1 MSKALNGSI
10 LAGLTLALALGAPIA
25 EAKKNK
31 LQVELREWNVTLS
44 SDTVEAGELD
54 VSVRNK
60 GKETHELVFV
70 KLNTDL
76 ATGRLPVDK
85 DGAIDE
91 ERMTFGTL
99 VDEIED
105 IEPGKKTKATIRLK
119 PGRYAVICNVVED
132 EEDGSIEAHYSM
144 GMHAVL
150 NVE

>member
-10 LAGLTLALALGAPIA
+10 LAGLTLALALGAPVA

-31 LQVELREWNVTLS
+31 LQIELREWNVTLS
-44 SDTVEAGELD
+44 SETVEAGELN

-99 VDEIED
+99 VDEIEG
-105 IEPGKKTKATIRLK
+105 IEAGKKAKATVRLK
-119 PGRYAVICNVVED
+119 PGRYAVICNVIEEED
-132 EEDGSIEAHYSM
+132 DGSIEAHYSM

>member
-1 MSKALNGSI
+1 MSKTFNGSV
-10 LAGLTLALALGAPIA
+10 LAGITLALALGAPIA

-31 LQVELREWNVTLS
+31 LQIELREWNVTLN

-99 VDEIED
+99 VDEIEG
-105 IEPGKKTKATIRLK
+105 IEPGKKAKATVRLK

-150 NVE
+150 TVE